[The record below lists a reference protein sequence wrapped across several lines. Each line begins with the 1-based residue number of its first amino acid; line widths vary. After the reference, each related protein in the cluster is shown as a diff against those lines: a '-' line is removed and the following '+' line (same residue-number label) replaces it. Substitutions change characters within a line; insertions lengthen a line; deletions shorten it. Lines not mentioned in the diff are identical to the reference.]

1 MIIQETLTT
10 DDEFL
15 IMASDGVWDVFTN
28 EVGVNTSLVVYVL
41 LLASPPAQKITTC
54 FHLAVQDAVTLI
66 RGISDP
72 EKAAQKLTDEA
83 FARGSADNISC
94 IIARFK
100 H

>member
-41 LLASPPAQKITTC
+41 LLASPTRHRK
-54 FHLAVQDAVTLI
+54 
-66 RGISDP
+66 
-72 EKAAQKLTDEA
+72 
-83 FARGSADNISC
+83 
-94 IIARFK
+94 
-100 H
+100 